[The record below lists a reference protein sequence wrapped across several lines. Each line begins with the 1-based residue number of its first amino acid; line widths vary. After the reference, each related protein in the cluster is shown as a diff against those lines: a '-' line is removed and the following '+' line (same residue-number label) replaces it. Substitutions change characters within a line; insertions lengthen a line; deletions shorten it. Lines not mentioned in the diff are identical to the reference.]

1 MCEVAPR
8 LANLDPDRGH
18 ISTDWI
24 FRNGQKFYP
33 DNNRTNSWRDSNR
46 MIDSTEYHAWS
57 LMPDTSR
64 LPRAPSRPLS
74 FDGALERQIVEL
86 HTWVVREGIRG
97 ATADAL
103 FDSLCQRFVNA
114 GVPLWR
120 AFAGMPTL
128 HPQWGGYSYT
138 WRRDLDAIEP
148 GQFGRGHEYEQI
160 LENSPFGYLIRK
172 MEHSARA
179 EDPWLYL
186 RRRLV
191 GPEAE
196 LDFPILKEL
205 AAAGAS
211 DYFAEVVQFGAD
223 GDPSYGTGI
232 GYSFTTD
239 RSGGFSDDDLVL
251 LRAVLPA
258 VSLAMMTNA
267 GHTIA
272 SGLLKAYLGGDAGMR
287 VHAGAVERGSVE
299 SVRAVVWYADIRGFT
314 AIADTT
320 PGLIVIEL
328 INAIFETLT
337 ASLRRRGGQVLK
349 FLGDGMLAIFPF
361 VDATRDET
369 CVQALDAAGEAME
382 GLDWLN
388 AQRQKA
394 GKPVAAVDLALHV
407 GEILYGNV
415 GAVDRL
421 DFTVIGPAVN
431 EVSRIETLCEPLGRK
446 VLISA
451 ELATVVG
458 NSRPLKPLGYH
469 TLRGVRE
476 PREIYGLDFGSG
488 ASKRS

>member
-1 MCEVAPR
+1 MV
-8 LANLDPDRGH
+8 
-18 ISTDWI
+18 
-24 FRNGQKFYP
+24 
-33 DNNRTNSWRDSNR
+33 DSK
-46 MIDSTEYHAWS
+46 EYHAWS
-57 LMPDTSR
+57 LMPDRSR
-64 LPRAPSRPLS
+64 PPRVPSRPLS
-74 FDGALERQIVEL
+74 FDGAVERQIVEL

-97 ATADAL
+97 AAADAL
-103 FDSLCQRFVNA
+103 FDNLCQHFVKA

-128 HPQWGGYSYT
+128 DPQWGGYSYT

-148 GQFGRGHEYEQI
+148 GQFGRGYEYEQI
-160 LENSPFGYLIRK
+160 LEHSPFGYLIRQMDQSVRVFLGHK
-172 MEHSARA
+172 NQRRVKNDSTRE

-191 GPEAE
+191 GPEAK

-205 AAAGAS
+205 VAAGAS

-232 GYSFTTD
+232 GYSFATD
-239 RSGGFSDDDLVL
+239 RASGFSDDDLVL

-272 SGLLKAYLGGDAGMR
+272 SGLLGAYLGGDAGRR

-299 SVRAVVWYADIRGFT
+299 SIRAVVWYADIRGFT

-337 ASLRRRGGQVLK
+337 ASLRARGGQVLK
-349 FLGDGMLAIFPF
+349 FLGDGMLATFPF
-361 VDATRDET
+361 VDATRDAT
-369 CVQALDAAGEAME
+369 CSQALDAAAEAMA
-382 GLDWLN
+382 GLDRLTV
-388 AQRQKA
+388 ARQQA
-394 GKPVAAVDLALHV
+394 GKPIAAVDLALHL
-407 GEILYGNV
+407 GEVLYGNI

-421 DFTVIGPAVN
+421 DFTVIGPVVN
-431 EVSRIETLCEPLGRK
+431 EVSRIETLCEPLGRR
-446 VLISA
+446 VLLSA
-451 ELATVVG
+451 ELAAVVG
-458 NSRPLKPLGYH
+458 NRRRLERLGYH
-469 TLRGVRE
+469 DLRGVRD
-476 PREIYGLDFGSG
+476 PGEIYGLILGST
-488 ASKRS
+488 A